1 MDLNSQ
7 NAAPGE
13 SANGEIRKM
22 DEIEQEILETTDA
35 TTEIA
40 PEIEPD
46 STAEKMFSQNEVNA
60 FLAKETSK
68 IKRRLRKQQQQ
79 PINESEPIT
88 VTEESATVQAL
99 EKILTRLESLESAS
113 ATAKKDGSFD
123 SMIAGREIDS
133 DVRDLLYQTFDPE
146 NPDAT
151 AAMIAK
157 LAPGSAPE
165 PPARGYTSP
174 GAPSQS
180 AETVRGPDPLKWSKD
195 DIEVLKREGRFLESL
210 EQWRASLPGGGNGL
224 MATKLRKKRS

>member
-1 MDLNSQ
+1 MDLTSQ
-7 NAAPGE
+7 SATRGE

-22 DEIEQEILETTDA
+22 EDMETEILETTDA

-40 PEIEPD
+40 PEVEMD

-68 IKRRLRKQQQQ
+68 IKRRLRKQTNKTIEADQ
-79 PINESEPIT
+79 PAPDEG
-88 VTEESATVQAL
+88 SATVQAL
-99 EKILTRLESLESAS
+99 EKILSRLESLESAS
-113 ATAKKDGSFD
+113 ATAKKDGSFE

-133 DVRDLLYQTFDPE
+133 DVRDLLYQTYDPA

-151 AAMIAK
+151 AVMISK
-157 LAPGSAPE
+157 LAPAQEAP
-165 PPARGYTSP
+165 AQGYSSP

-180 AETVRGPDPLKWSKD
+180 AETMRGLDPMQWSKD

-224 MATKLRKKRS
+224 MATKLRKKKRG

>member
-1 MDLNSQ
+1 MDLSNQ
-7 NAAPGE
+7 NAARSE

-22 DEIEQEILETTDA
+22 EDMETEILETTDA

-40 PEIEPD
+40 PEVEMN

-68 IKRRLRKQQQQ
+68 IKRRLRKQTKQTIEPDQ
-79 PINESEPIT
+79 PVADEG
-88 VTEESATVQAL
+88 SATVQAL
-99 EKILTRLESLESAS
+99 EKILSRLESLESAS
-113 ATAKKDGSFD
+113 ATAKKDGSFE

-133 DVRDLLYQTFDPE
+133 DVRDLLYQTFDPA

-157 LAPGSAPE
+157 LAPAPE
-165 PPARGYTSP
+165 APAQGYSSP

-180 AETVRGPDPLKWSKD
+180 AETMRGLDPMQWSKD

-224 MATKLRKKRS
+224 MATKLRKKKRG